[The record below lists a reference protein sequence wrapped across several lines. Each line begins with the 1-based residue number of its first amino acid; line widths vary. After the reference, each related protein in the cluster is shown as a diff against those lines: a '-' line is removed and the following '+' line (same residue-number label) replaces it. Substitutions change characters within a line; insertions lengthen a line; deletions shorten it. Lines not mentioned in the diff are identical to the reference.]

1 VRWIEKVLG
10 SVFFSGYFPLF
21 PATIGSAVT
30 CVAYWF
36 LVPQRPGAQ
45 MAIIAVVFIL
55 GLHLSSRLM
64 REWGP
69 DPGRIV
75 VDEAAGML
83 VSLFMLPKSLFLI
96 VLAFLLFRLFD
107 IAKPFPI
114 RRMDELESGW
124 GIMLDD
130 LVAGVYARLAMFV
143 IVLVWSGLR

>member
-1 VRWIEKVLG
+1 MRWIERALG
-10 SVFFSGYFPLF
+10 SIFFSGYFPLF

-36 LVPQRPGAQ
+36 LVPQRSGAQ
-45 MAIIAVVFIL
+45 IAIIAVVFIL

-69 DPGRIV
+69 DPGRVV

-83 VSLFMLPKSLFLI
+83 ISLFMLPKSLLFII
-96 VLAFLLFRLFD
+96 VAFLLFRLFD

-114 RRMDELESGW
+114 RRMDEFESGW

-130 LVAGVYARLAMFV
+130 LLAGIYARVTMF
-143 IVLVWSGLR
+143 IILLIWSGLR